1 VPKSSKAPPSAPA
14 IRPIRRVLVAN
25 RGEIARR
32 VFRTCREMGIGTVAV
47 FSDPDRDAPF
57 VREAD
62 CAVRLGGASPAES
75 YLRGDAI
82 VEAARRTG
90 ADAIHPGY
98 GFLSED
104 AGFARRCEV
113 AGLAFVG
120 PPADAIA
127 AMGSKLEAKRRAK
140 EAGVPLLETVAVE
153 GTTAAQ
159 RAEAARKAGFPLLV
173 KASAG
178 GGGRGMRIVRDPAD
192 LEREIEAATR
202 EAKGAFGDGTLFLE
216 PYLEGARHVEIQVF
230 GDRHGE
236 VVSLFERECSIQRR
250 HQKVVEETPSVAL
263 DDALR
268 ERMGAAAVSLAR
280 AIGYVGAGT
289 VEFLLAADGRFA
301 FLEVNT
307 RLQVEH
313 PVTECLTGLDLVRL
327 QLEVAEGRP
336 LPEAARRPRRE
347 GHAIE
352 VRLCAEDPEHS
363 FLPTTGTLRRFRF
376 PAGPGLRIDGGVE
389 DGSVVGVD
397 YDPMIAKLVVHAPD
411 RATAA
416 RRLAAAI
423 DAMEIHGLRTNR
435 ELLSGILRHP
445 EFLAGRTDTHFLERN
460 APASIVAGQRASR
473 SAGPLDADAANAVA
487 VTLAAQAARRD
498 SAATLRSLP
507 SGWRNVPSAMQEAS
521 WEVRLGGGRQRR
533 IDVGYRFGRDRL
545 DVRVDGEA
553 VPGVR
558 LGACTPEAV
567 ELEIDG
573 VVRRHAVHLHGASA
587 WVDGPA
593 GSSEFVEVDRFPSH
607 VAAVAA
613 GSLLAPMPGKIVRVN
628 VREGDPV
635 ADGDELVVLE
645 AMKMEHRVLAPQA
658 GRVAEVRVAAGDT
671 VDAGA
676 VLVVIAGDDGPAEG
690 GARA

>member
-1 VPKSSKAPPSAPA
+1 MPKSSKTPPPAPGV
-14 IRPIRRVLVAN
+14 RPIGRLLVAN

-47 FSDPDRDAPF
+47 FSDPDREAPF

-62 CAVRLGGASPAES
+62 VAVRLGGASPADS

-82 VEAARRTG
+82 VEAARCTG

-104 AGFARRCEV
+104 AGFARLCEE
-113 AGLAFVG
+113 AGLVFVG

-140 EAGVPLLETVAVE
+140 EAGVPLLETIAVA
-153 GTTAAQ
+153 GTTPEE
-159 RAEAARKAGFPLLV
+159 RARAAREAGFPLLV

-192 LEREIEAATR
+192 LEREIEAAGR

-236 VVSLFERECSIQRR
+236 VVHLFERECSIQRR
-250 HQKVVEETPSVAL
+250 HQKVVEETPSVAV

-268 ERMGAAAVSLAR
+268 EKMGAAAVSLAR

-313 PVTECLTGLDLVRL
+313 PVTECVTGLDLVRL
-327 QLEVAEGRP
+327 QIEVAEGRP
-336 LPEAARRPRRE
+336 LPESARSPRRD

-352 VRLCAEDPEHS
+352 VRLCAEDPEQG

-376 PAGPGLRIDGGVE
+376 PTGPGLRIDGGVE

-397 YDPMIAKLVVHAPD
+397 YDPMLAKLIAHGPD
-411 RATAA
+411 RVTAA
-416 RRLAAAI
+416 RRLAAAV
-423 DAMEIHGLRTNR
+423 DAMQVHGLRTNR

-445 EFLAGRTDTHFLERN
+445 EFLAGRTDTHFLERHE
-460 APASIVAGQRASR
+460 PASIVAGLRASR
-473 SAGPLDADAANAVA
+473 AGGPLDADAANALA
-487 VTLAAQAARRD
+487 ATLAAQAARRE
-498 SAATLRSLP
+498 AAPTLRSLP
-507 SGWRNVPSAMQEAS
+507 SGWRNVPSALQEAS
-521 WEVRLGGGRQRR
+521 WEARLGGGAVRR
-533 IDVGYRFGRDRL
+533 VDVGYRFGRDRL
-545 DVRVDGEA
+545 DVRVDGET
-553 VPGVR
+553 VSGVR
-558 LGACTPEAV
+558 LGACTPTEV

-573 VVRRHAVHLHGASA
+573 VLRRHAVHLHGASA

-593 GSSEFVEVDRFPSH
+593 GSNELFELDRFPSH
-607 VAAVAA
+607 APAVAA

-628 VREGDPV
+628 VKPGDEV
-635 ADGDELVVLE
+635 SDGDELLVLE
-645 AMKMEHRVLAPQA
+645 AMKMEHRVLAPRS
-658 GRVAEVRVAAGDT
+658 GPVAEVRVAAGDT
-671 VDAGA
+671 VEAGV
-676 VLVVIAGDDGPAEG
+676 VLVVIATRDGEG
-690 GARA
+690 R